1 MRYLAE
7 KKNLGNIYLGENG
20 IIVTDPKLVA
30 SLSKSYFL
38 TAAENLVKNLDE
50 TESNFQDYLH
60 MSNEYRISLKY
71 VQPEEIKEQLLK
83 LNMKKSSDFHGSSS
97 KLLKATSDTWDISDI
112 SLAFKKEACRSCNY
126 NSNSKRKDQSLLYFP
141 RFCKGV

>member
-30 SLSKSYFL
+30 SLSKGYFL
-38 TAAENLVKNLDE
+38 TVAENLVKNLDE

-83 LNMKKSSDFHGSSS
+83 LNM
-97 KLLKATSDTWDISDI
+97 TST
-112 SLAFKKEACRSCNY
+112 EVPQ
-126 NSNSKRKDQSLLYFP
+126 NS
-141 RFCKGV
+141 